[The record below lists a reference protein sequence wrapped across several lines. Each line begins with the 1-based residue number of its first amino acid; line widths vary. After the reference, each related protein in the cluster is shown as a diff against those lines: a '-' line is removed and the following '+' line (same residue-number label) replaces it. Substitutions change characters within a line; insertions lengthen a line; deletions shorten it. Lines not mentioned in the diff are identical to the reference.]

1 MAKIGQR
8 IREARRKAGLSQEA
22 LADKISVNRSYLS
35 LVENGKSSPTFEF
48 VEKIAKGIDLRVED
62 IILGEQGRYLFYDAE
77 DEAPMYDGLSELLQD
92 HHQMILMNITDEEI
106 DVLRTIRLNSRIR
119 PSKEFFIQALL
130 DFRKSKQFSQ

>member
-48 VEKIAKGIDLRVED
+48 VEKIAQGIDLRVED
-62 IILGEQGRYLFYDAE
+62 ITLGEQGRYLVYDAE

-119 PSKEFFIQALL
+119 PSKEFFVQALL
-130 DFRKSKQFSQ
+130 DFRKSKQSPR

>member
-62 IILGEQGRYLFYDAE
+62 IILGEQGRYLVYDAE

-92 HHQMILMNITDEEI
+92 HQQMILMNITDEEI
-106 DVLRTIRLNSRIR
+106 AVMRTIRLNSRIR
-119 PSKEFFIQALL
+119 PSKAFFVQALL
-130 DFRKSKQFSQ
+130 DFRKSKQPPR

>member
-48 VEKIAKGIDLRVED
+48 VEKIAQGIDLRVED
-62 IILGEQGRYLFYDAE
+62 IILGEQGRYLVYDAE

-119 PSKEFFIQALL
+119 PSKEFFVQALL
-130 DFRKSKQFSQ
+130 DFRKSKQSPR

>member
-1 MAKIGQR
+1 MTKIGQR
-8 IREARRKAGLSQEA
+8 IRDARRKAGLSQEA

-48 VEKIAKGIDLRVED
+48 VEKIAQGIDLRVED
-62 IILGEQGRYLFYDAE
+62 IILGEQGRYLVYDAE

-92 HHQMILMNITDEEI
+92 HHQMILMNITEEEI

-130 DFRKSKQFSQ
+130 DFRKSKQSPR